1 MEILTKN
8 TTKEHYEKF
17 RVMAEEAGITF
28 KRTPKPLG
36 YSVEE
41 LRKLYIEDNNLNN
54 IPLIELDSFYLCLPS
69 YTRKIITNMAD
80 NCCVYKHL
88 LIYEVLGVVPV
99 FVDTPLNLRD

>member
-1 MEILTKN
+1 MEILTKT

-17 RVMAEEAGITF
+17 RIMAEEAGITL
-28 KRTPKPLG
+28 KRLSKPLG

-54 IPLIELDSFYLCLPS
+54 IPLVKLDSFYLCLPS

-99 FVDTPLNLRD
+99 FVDNPLNFRD

>member
-1 MEILTKN
+1 MKNLTKK

-17 RVMAEEAGITF
+17 RDMAIGAEITL
-28 KRTPKPLG
+28 KRLPKPLG

-88 LIYEVLGVVPV
+88 LIYEVLGATPI
-99 FVDTPLNLRD
+99 FTDIPLNLRD

>member
-17 RVMAEEAGITF
+17 RVMAEEAGITL
-28 KRTPKPLG
+28 KRLSKPLG
-36 YSVEE
+36 YTVEE
-41 LRKLYIEDNNLNN
+41 LRKLFIEDNNLNN

>member
-1 MEILTKN
+1 MEILTKK

-17 RVMAEEAGITF
+17 RDMSQRAEITL
-28 KRTPKPLG
+28 KRLSKPLG

-41 LRKLYIEDNNLNN
+41 LRNLYIEDNNLNN

-69 YTRKIITNMAD
+69 YTRKVITNMAD

-99 FVDTPLNLRD
+99 FTDTPLNLRD

>member
-17 RVMAEEAGITF
+17 RDMAEKAGITF
-28 KRTPKPLG
+28 KGVSEPLG

-41 LRKLYIEDNNLNN
+41 LRKLYIEDNDLNN
-54 IPLIELDSFYLCLPS
+54 IPVLEWDSFYLCLPS

-99 FVDTPLNLRD
+99 FTDTPPKF

>member
-1 MEILTKN
+1 MEILTKT

-17 RVMAEEAGITF
+17 RIMAEEAGITL
-28 KRTPKPLG
+28 KRLSKPLG

-54 IPLIELDSFYLCLPS
+54 IPLVELDSFYLCLPS
-69 YTRKIITNMAD
+69 YTRKIITNMAY

-99 FVDTPLNLRD
+99 FVDTPLI

>member
-1 MEILTKN
+1 METLTNN

-17 RVMAEEAGITF
+17 RDMAEKAGITL
-28 KRTPKPLG
+28 KRLSKPLG

-54 IPLIELDSFYLCLPS
+54 IQLVELDSFYLCLPS
-69 YTRKIITNMAD
+69 HTRKIITNLAD

-88 LIYEVLGVVPV
+88 LIYEVLEVVPV
-99 FVDTPLNLRD
+99 FTDPPLNLGD

>member
-17 RVMAEEAGITF
+17 RIMAEEAGITL
-28 KRTPKPLG
+28 KRLSKPLG
-36 YSVEE
+36 YTVEE
-41 LRKLYIEDNNLNN
+41 LRKLFIEDNNLNN
-54 IPLIELDSFYLCLPS
+54 IPWIELDSFYLCLPS
-69 YTRKIITNMAD
+69 YTRKIITNIAD
-80 NCCVYKHL
+80 NCCVFKHL

>member
-17 RVMAEEAGITF
+17 RIMAEEAGITL
-28 KRTPKPLG
+28 KGYQKPLG

-54 IPLIELDSFYLCLPS
+54 IQLVELDSFYLCLPS
-69 YTRKIITNMAD
+69 YTRKIITNIAD
-80 NCCVYKHL
+80 NCCVFKHL